1 MLIQEKKC
9 MSPFWGIV
17 LLGDMYVYVCVC
29 VFTYLYAY
37 VDTYVPTHTSIQP
50 RALVACLGCTPCE
63 SCDAVHHPRPCAG
76 SAQAA
81 AITRC
86 GNAVLQIPLV

>member
-29 VFTYLYAY
+29 VCIFTYLYAY

-50 RALVACLGCTPCE
+50 RALVACLWMY
-63 SCDAVHHPRPCAG
+63 AM
-76 SAQAA
+76 
-81 AITRC
+81 
-86 GNAVLQIPLV
+86 